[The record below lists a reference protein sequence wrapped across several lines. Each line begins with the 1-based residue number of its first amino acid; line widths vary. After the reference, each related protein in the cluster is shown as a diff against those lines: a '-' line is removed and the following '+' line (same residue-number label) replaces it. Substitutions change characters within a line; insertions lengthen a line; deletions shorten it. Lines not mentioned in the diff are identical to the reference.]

1 MGNAGAAEAVVSN
14 TSNAWRATRWRTL
27 ARGSSALLLSQYSAD
42 LVVCHFAMNLGSI
55 IAWDEAVSDR
65 IHRFFSRNQLLQSSL
80 NVLSNSL
87 ETLLSLGTL
96 SLCLTVVLLPNPI
109 DLLLPLWEH
118 RFLRRLVVFAMA
130 AFAIEL
136 LIKRFVRR
144 RRPQACSKHSV
155 SGEHFSFPSG
165 HSMRAFMAATLYL
178 NETSASRGAIGL
190 WAASIAF
197 GRLASSHHFLLD
209 VVSGAALG
217 IGLAAALIWTNAPA
231 ALSFL

>member
-1 MGNAGAAEAVVSN
+1 
-14 TSNAWRATRWRTL
+14 
-27 ARGSSALLLSQYSAD
+27 
-42 LVVCHFAMNLGSI
+42 MNLHTI
-55 IAWDEAVSDR
+55 LAWDEAVSDR
-65 IHRFFSRNQLLQSSL
+65 IHRFFSRNPLLQRSL

-87 ETLLSLGTL
+87 ETLLSLGTF
-96 SLCLTVVLLPNPI
+96 SICWSVLFLPNPI
-109 DLLLPLWEH
+109 KLLLPLSEYH
-118 RFLRRLVVFAMA
+118 FLRRLVIFAIV

-178 NETSASRGAIGL
+178 KETSASRGVIGL
-190 WAASIAF
+190 WALSIAF

-209 VVSGAALG
+209 VVSGAVVG
-217 IGLAAALIWTNAPA
+217 IGLAAALIWSNAPA